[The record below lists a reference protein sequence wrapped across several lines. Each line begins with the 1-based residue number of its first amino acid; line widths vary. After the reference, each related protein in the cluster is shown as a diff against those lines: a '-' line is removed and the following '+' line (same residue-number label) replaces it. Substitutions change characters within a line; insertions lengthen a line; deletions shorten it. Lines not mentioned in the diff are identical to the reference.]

1 MRVSAPE
8 GICIDLRPAGP
19 IPRILAYAVDMAIVW
34 LGIVAILIAF
44 SLFSITGQWIL
55 SLTYFVVQW
64 FYMAICES
72 LGGGASPGKRIV
84 GLRTLMRDG
93 TRLRPFAAIL
103 RNLLRLADQF
113 MGLGLAVSI
122 VAPGFRRLGDL
133 VAGTIVVH
141 EARRVSRPVPMSAFE
156 GLRPLPPRR
165 PVDEETADAAIEYA
179 RRRVALGRDRADE
192 LALIGLPLYLG
203 DDPPSGS
210 IGDSPS
216 RTLAGIGAWC
226 AGLRDRGSA
235 GEAGGR

>member
-1 MRVSAPE
+1 
-8 GICIDLRPAGP
+8 
-19 IPRILAYAVDMAIVW
+19 MAIIWV
-34 LGIVAILIAF
+34 GILVILVAF
-44 SLFSITGQWIL
+44 SLFSFTGQWLL
-55 SLTYFVVQW
+55 SLIYFAVQW

-84 GLRTLMRDG
+84 GLRTIMRDG

-156 GLRPLPPRR
+156 GLRPAPPRR
-165 PVDEETADAAIEYA
+165 PVDEETSDAAIEYA
-179 RRRVALGRDRADE
+179 RRRVALGRERADE
-192 LALIGLPLYLG
+192 LASIGLPLYLG
-203 DDPPSGS
+203 EDPPEGS
-210 IGDSPS
+210 IGPSPS
-216 RTLAGIGAWC
+216 ETLAGIGAWC
-226 AGLRDRGSA
+226 AGSRDRGAA
-235 GEAGGR
+235 GEGTSR